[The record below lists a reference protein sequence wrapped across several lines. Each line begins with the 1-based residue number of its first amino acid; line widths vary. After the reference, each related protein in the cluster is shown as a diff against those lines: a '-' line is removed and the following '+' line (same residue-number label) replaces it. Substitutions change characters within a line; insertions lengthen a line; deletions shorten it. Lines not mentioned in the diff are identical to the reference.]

1 MTSPSCFPRKG
12 LQRVRVYQGGL
23 AQGIKKKRFA
33 KAPRARKKIIFAFV
47 YQLFDERGLVNVVV
61 ALGADDLKALN
72 AYGELARHKIMLAKE
87 KMGANSEIAH
97 EIASSFAPLV
107 PRADQRRAVL
117 DPRDGKR
124 AARDSR

>member
-23 AQGIKKKRFA
+23 AQGIKKKRFT
-33 KAPRARKKIIFAFV
+33 KTSRARKKVVFAFV

-61 ALGADDLKALN
+61 TLGADDLKALDT
-72 AYGELARHKIMLAKE
+72 YGEFARHKIMLAKE
-87 KMGANSEIAH
+87 NGANSEIA
-97 EIASSFAPLV
+97 SSLAVLT
-107 PRADQRRAVL
+107 PRDDQRRAVL